1 MRSPAATRLLA
12 LPRFFRLFTG
22 LPPLVG
28 LCGASVMCE
37 TNCFSVGN
45 MLKSV
50 PYSPITNCT
59 VSTPMASIP
68 VRSTPLMRYSAWRR
82 GSSPRFL
89 IAFALFG
96 LFNLGE
102 GDQKARGR
110 PPSLFD
116 RLRLIWVV
124 QFGRL
129 FSAALF
135 PFHLCQL
142 PHNLPLIGG
151 DALLD
156 GLVHLQGLLQRE
168 QMIRAPMPA

>member
-12 LPRFFRLFTG
+12 LPRFFRFFTG

-50 PYSPITNCT
+50 PYSLITNCT
-59 VSTPMASIP
+59 ASTPMASIP
-68 VRSTPLMRYSAWRR
+68 ARPTPLMRH
-82 GSSPRFL
+82 P
-89 IAFALFG
+89 
-96 LFNLGE
+96 
-102 GDQKARGR
+102 ARPADAVQRLAQGFF
-110 PPSLFD
+110 PSLFD

>member
-1 MRSPAATRLLA
+1 MFKFSSSRCCASLSRPTMCRTHGKPAT
-12 LPRFFRLFTG
+12 
-22 LPPLVG
+22 
-28 LCGASVMCE
+28 
-37 TNCFSVGN
+37 
-45 MLKSV
+45 
-50 PYSPITNCT
+50 
-59 VSTPMASIP
+59 
-68 VRSTPLMRYSAWRR
+68 
-82 GSSPRFL
+82 
-89 IAFALFG
+89 AFALFG
-96 LFNLGE
+96 FFS
-102 GDQKARGR
+102 
-110 PPSLFD
+110 SLFD